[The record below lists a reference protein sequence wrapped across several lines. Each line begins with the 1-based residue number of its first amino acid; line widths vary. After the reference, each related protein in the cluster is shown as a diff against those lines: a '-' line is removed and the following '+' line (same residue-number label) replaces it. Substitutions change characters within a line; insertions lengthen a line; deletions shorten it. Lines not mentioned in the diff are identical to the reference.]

1 MASLRFSQFCELHG
15 LASWIPNPP
24 NSYGAPLQIRKPS
37 AGLIRGG
44 LTFSHD
50 PFRCRSGRIPFRNP
64 PCPVGRL
71 ARASALTLDAIEN
84 IRCKRHLVHRDFA
97 VVVLKCC
104 RGCDHGAERL
114 VCARHATPKPFLIT
128 FHMPQC
134 PPV

>member
-1 MASLRFSQFCELHG
+1 MASLRFRQLWDRHG
-15 LASWIPNPP
+15 MGIWIPNPP
-24 NSYGAPLQIRKPS
+24 SRYGPPLQIRNPS

-97 VVVLKCC
+97 VVVLKGW
-104 RGCDHGAERL
+104 RGCEHGAERL
-114 VCARHATPKPFLIT
+114 V
-128 FHMPQC
+128 
-134 PPV
+134 